1 MTSSEHKD
9 PVWKSQMQIMITT
22 TLSPTPPMAIELGSH
37 AAELDNSM
45 RKLHTSTIK
54 PDAA

>member
-1 MTSSEHKD
+1 MTSPEHKD

-45 RKLHTSTIK
+45 RKPHTSTIK